1 MANNETREITLRIN
15 DTDARAKIENL
26 KSRLE
31 GARAQL
37 DKLQARS
44 AAGETLTKKEIAQI
58 GRLQKEINRTTGE
71 LSKYKGTQEAVNATL
86 RRLSGASVKEL
97 RGAIRALEKSMD
109 SGFIQRGTKEWNEQT
124 EALKRLRGELE
135 QVRTERQRTAEAV
148 EGQKGKKSL
157 LSSIASQGGNI
168 GGLVASVT
176 TLGHGV
182 AATLSTMREYVDVYA
197 SMQEAES
204 AVSKYTGMTAGE
216 VRTLNEAF
224 KQMDTRTPREQLNA
238 LAGDAGR
245 LGIQAKEDVLAFVEA
260 ADQINVALGA
270 DLGED
275 AVKQIGKL
283 AQLFGDDKEKGLK
296 GAMLATGSVINEL
309 AQSSS
314 ASESYLVDFAG
325 RLAAVGSQA
334 GISQAQIMAFGSVL
348 DQNMVAQEKGATA
361 LQNIITALY
370 RKPAQMARI
379 AGLDIQK
386 FTKQLRTDGN
396 GALLS
401 FIEQLNKAGRM
412 DALAP
417 MLDSMNLSG
426 AGVTQT
432 LTTLAGNI
440 DTLRATQQQA
450 TEAFEKGTSVTEEFG
465 KANTTAQAE
474 IEKAQ
479 KRMTDLRAELG
490 ERLQPV
496 FISAING
503 ATTLGRAMMVV
514 GSFVAKNAGLITYL
528 TAVITTYI
536 AVHKINTLLT
546 WKMVASKIAN
556 AKATA
561 LESLATAKHT
571 LLTKTATGAT
581 LVYAAA
587 KNVLMGNTHRAT
599 AALRLL
605 RMELLL
611 NPYAAVAVAVLAL
624 GMALYSAMQKTKA
637 LTASQEGQRRA
648 MSSIED
654 ARKEAIRNT
663 AEERTRIERL
673 NAIVHDNTR
682 SYDERKKALD
692 TLRAIVPAYH
702 AELSR
707 EGKLTRDNTNA
718 ITDYINS
725 LNKKALAEA
734 VYGKLV
740 EANKKRLEAGLKV
753 ERKEYNVKAVQSY
766 IEKNNIP
773 REVTLSTPMWGTTS
787 ATHGKWKE
795 LKNQEEAAASAR
807 KELETANAE
816 VEELNDWLK
825 KNKADLPKTTAP
837 TASSNSTAPG
847 GSTTTAG
854 GGANTATGHATRSSA
869 PQNDNDRPALEAIEE
884 TLRKARALTEAD
896 YLQGTIDAKERQD
909 LLLGYELEAA
919 QKRTALHK
927 VGTQERIKAEEAESK
942 ARQALQDLFTSWS
955 LSDADRQKEETLRA
969 LEEQHATGILSE
981 TAYQEERK
989 KVILHALSERVRLVR
1004 ESGNTEE
1011 LAKAE
1016 QAYTLES
1023 QKQKEEAERA
1033 HLERIKG
1040 LREKFAKA
1048 SEADLFQKE
1057 LADLEE
1063 AHAEKLFS
1071 EEAYLKALAAL
1082 HHDHAQKEAEEKK
1095 ARDAKDGWDE
1105 FKEKASNALPSS
1117 ELATSLTALGQAV
1130 VAKREAMQKIEALER
1145 QGVLTH
1151 EQAEERKRQI
1161 SGDKMG
1167 QIVGIASAAYA
1178 TMGALVQGASQL
1190 AQASYEA
1197 DAAKVSARYDA
1208 EIKAVGA
1215 TTTRGKMLEEKK
1227 EKELREMKTKA
1238 NKRAMAMQMAQAL
1251 AMIPISAIN
1260 AYNSAVET
1268 PIIGPVLAPIAAA
1281 AAVAAG
1287 MMQIATI
1294 KKQHEA
1300 QSAGYYA
1307 GGFTGGTAYRR
1318 EAGVVHEGEF
1328 VANHKAVGNEAL
1340 LPVLRL
1346 IDHAQRTNTV
1356 ASLTAEDVRRTLPV
1370 STATH
1375 QATPP
1380 AVIATTDDR
1389 TARAIEHLNQQ
1400 LEAGI
1405 TSVVAL
1411 DGQNGLARQWK
1422 RYEKMN
1428 K

>member
-15 DTDARAKIENL
+15 DTDAKAKIENL

-86 RRLSGASVKEL
+86 RRLSGSSVKEL

-135 QVRTERQRTAEAV
+135 QVRAERQRTAEAV

-386 FTKQLRTDGN
+386 FTEQLRTDGN

-496 FISAING
+496 FISAINST
-503 ATTLGRAMMVV
+503 ATLGRAMMVA
-514 GSFVAKNAGLITYL
+514 GSFVAQHAGLIARL
-528 TAVITTYI
+528 TAIVGAYI
-536 AVHKINTLLT
+536 V
-546 WKMVASKIAN
+546 VQKIATHWEKLKTIATSAQN
-556 AKATA
+556 VATA
-561 LESLATAKHT
+561 VTTAV
-571 LLTKTATGAT
+571 TKTATGAT

-753 ERKEYNVKAVQSY
+753 ERKEYNVKAVQRY

-795 LKNQEEAAASAR
+795 LKNQEEAATDAR

-854 GGANTATGHATRSSA
+854 GGANTATGHDTRSSA
-869 PQNDNDRPALEAIEE
+869 PRDDNDRPALEAIEE

-1040 LREKFAKA
+1040 LREKFATT
-1048 SEADLFQKE
+1048 SDADLFQKE

-1063 AHAEKLFS
+1063 AHAEKLLS
-1071 EEAYLKALAAL
+1071 EEAYRQALAAL

-1105 FKEKASNALPSS
+1105 FKEKASSALPSS

-1251 AMIPISAIN
+1251 ATIPISAIN
-1260 AYNSAVET
+1260 AYNSAVQT